1 MPVQRGRDSDGPFY
15 RWGEH
20 GKKYRYEAGDV
31 DARERAKKKADAQGR
46 AVKVREHAAVNAWM
60 AKEIEAAKVS
70 DRARATQSKSRK
82 GSKNA

>member
-46 AVKVREHAAVNAWM
+46 AVKVREHAAANAWM

-70 DRARATQSKSRK
+70 GRASKSRK